1 MISVI
6 CFCSFCG
13 SFLFYECCWN
23 ELSVNIVKTYQEL
36 GPVISV
42 CNFKEGA
49 RELCFRCIH
58 NPRPYVINCSMQ
70 LCHHPQREHLLFF
83 SITISSTGFACIVKW
98 DWWKHPGHYS
108 RCCLA
113 NFCALTSTK
122 MSSRSSRLTLAS
134 PETINPLAGVVPA
147 CTGSPGS
154 QRCQLTAV
162 PIPFPFLSIY
172 FGSKSTPISNR
183 IWLLPSVCVCVSQ
196 RKREVLEVEGW
207 KGKENTIL
215 TDLSP
220 WPSYSTSIS
229 QIICRA

>member
-1 MISVI
+1 MA
-6 CFCSFCG
+6 
-13 SFLFYECCWN
+13 N
-23 ELSVNIVKTYQEL
+23 DT
-36 GPVISV
+36 

-49 RELCFRCIH
+49 PEFCLCCIH
-58 NPRPYVINCSMQ
+58 NPRPYVMNCSMQ

-162 PIPFPFLSIY
+162 PIPFPILSIY
-172 FGSKSTPISNR
+172 FGSKSAQLQQDLITLEELNNSLGRSTPFSEAE
-183 IWLLPSVCVCVSQ
+183 LCACVCVSQ
-196 RKREVLEVEGW
+196 RKREVVELEGW
-207 KGKENTIL
+207 KGKENKIL

-220 WPSYSTSIS
+220 WPSYSPSVF

>member
-1 MISVI
+1 MR
-6 CFCSFCG
+6 FLWQF
-13 SFLFYECCWN
+13 SFLRMLL
-23 ELSVNIVKTYQEL
+23 ELIEKCKYCQNISR
-36 GPVISV
+36 PWPMISV

-49 RELCFRCIH
+49 RELCFCCIH

-134 PETINPLAGVVPA
+134 PETINPLAGVVPS

-154 QRCQLTAV
+154 QRCQLTTV
-162 PIPFPFLSIY
+162 PIPFPILCIY
-172 FGSKSTPISNR
+172 FGSKSAPISNR
-183 IWLLPSVCVCVSQ
+183 IWLLWRSWTT
-196 RKREVLEVEGW
+196 L
-207 KGKENTIL
+207 
-215 TDLSP
+215 
-220 WPSYSTSIS
+220 
-229 QIICRA
+229 